1 MNHYALAYRE
11 QQQLFMFDKA
21 WIFGTLFKVGGL
33 AALLAQFI
41 VQFFWNPTLALILT
55 LLLLALSGYLLWVA
69 VRGSRKDWRIIP
81 LCLLPACFIGASLS
95 DNSLHF
101 DYLTAILLV
110 ETGLVIFKRVHS
122 YRVLWGVILT
132 IILYFTAGPAAILFA
147 LCVASRYRK
156 KGFLPI
162 AWFLL
167 LIAVAAAC
175 GVAAFFLAVIPTW
188 AAAFTPVFFYDLDA
202 TMPAIHWAP
211 WIAFLVVFLLTEAI
225 IGHRTDS
232 TSPKRERTG
241 KTILIGSL
249 IIFLASLFYSGKI
262 ARNFDRKS
270 QLTTYEYEY
279 YTVNDRWDELI
290 AACRHHEW
298 TPGTANYL
306 NLALA
311 MKGQLTEDLFK
322 YDQRGVTSLTFMS
335 QGGNV
340 DVRLAHIM
348 FAMGNMAAAQDIS
361 FNILNSLT
369 GYCPN
374 MLKMNSQIELMRGN
388 YTVADKYLSMLE
400 KSLRYRKWAK
410 DQRRFLWNDSAVE
423 ADPVLGTGRM
433 DFPKEDGFAM
443 FSNPLEELMRVVEAN
458 PSDKKAMEYALS
470 FLLLAKDMDG
480 LVRFVDRYWG
490 APALQQLPEA
500 AQEAL
505 IFYSEYSRNIGS
517 IEPISLEWCLYHGV
531 TESTARR
538 FQAFQQASLQN
549 GGKSPSGYKG
559 TFWNYLL
566 YTEI

>member
-147 LCVASRYRK
+147 LCVALRYRK

-211 WIAFLVVFLLTEAI
+211 WIAILVVYLLTEVV
-225 IGHRTDS
+225 IGTWADS

-241 KTILIGSL
+241 KTILTGSL

-279 YTVNDRWDELI
+279 
-290 AACRHHEW
+290 
-298 TPGTANYL
+298 
-306 NLALA
+306 
-311 MKGQLTEDLFK
+311 
-322 YDQRGVTSLTFMS
+322 
-335 QGGNV
+335 
-340 DVRLAHIM
+340 
-348 FAMGNMAAAQDIS
+348 
-361 FNILNSLT
+361 
-369 GYCPN
+369 
-374 MLKMNSQIELMRGN
+374 
-388 YTVADKYLSMLE
+388 
-400 KSLRYRKWAK
+400 
-410 DQRRFLWNDSAVE
+410 
-423 ADPVLGTGRM
+423 
-433 DFPKEDGFAM
+433 
-443 FSNPLEELMRVVEAN
+443 
-458 PSDKKAMEYALS
+458 
-470 FLLLAKDMDG
+470 
-480 LVRFVDRYWG
+480 
-490 APALQQLPEA
+490 
-500 AQEAL
+500 
-505 IFYSEYSRNIGS
+505 
-517 IEPISLEWCLYHGV
+517 
-531 TESTARR
+531 
-538 FQAFQQASLQN
+538 
-549 GGKSPSGYKG
+549 
-559 TFWNYLL
+559 
-566 YTEI
+566 